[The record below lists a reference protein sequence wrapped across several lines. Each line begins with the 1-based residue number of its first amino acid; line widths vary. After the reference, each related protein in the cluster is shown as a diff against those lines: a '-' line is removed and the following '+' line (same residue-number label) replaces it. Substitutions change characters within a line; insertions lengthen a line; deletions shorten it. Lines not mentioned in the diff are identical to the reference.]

1 MLRDEPG
8 VYESNKQQVRE
19 NEIDMLTMRDTEA
32 NEWDGVH
39 ITGYDTMLPLRNS
52 ISPPREKSIPSIKP
66 TLMPPNH
73 SKLTTMMIVQEYDD
87 RRIFVVP

>member
-1 MLRDEPG
+1 MGPQKNISIIAALRYRVSSDEPG

-52 ISPPREKSIPSIKP
+52 ISPPRETSIPSIKS
-66 TLMPPNH
+66 TLMP
-73 SKLTTMMIVQEYDD
+73 SKPL
-87 RRIFVVP
+87 